1 MVDPDLA
8 AVGALLSEPARAR
21 ILLALVDGRA
31 LPASMLAS
39 EAGIANS
46 TASEHLRRLTEGGL
60 LAVSAH
66 GRYRYYR
73 LAGPHV
79 AESLEILAR
88 LAPEQRVTSLREG
101 TRASALRRARRCYDH
116 LAGRLGVA
124 VASAFLDLGFLAGDV
139 PGGFLEPAAF
149 SLTPAGV
156 DALRALGAE
165 PPASRAVRGCVDWTE
180 QRHHMAGPAGRAL
193 LGALERNGWIRTGR
207 YPRVLIMTEE
217 GRTQLAD
224 RFGVVLDGDSPAR
237 NLASAGAFRALLR
250 T

>member
-1 MVDPDLA
+1 MVDPDLS

-21 ILLALVDGRA
+21 ILLALIDGRA

-79 AESLEILAR
+79 AELLEIIAR

-116 LAGRLGVA
+116 LAGQLGVA
-124 VASAFLDLGFLAGDV
+124 VASAFLDLGYLMGDL

-149 SLTPAGV
+149 ALTPAGV

-193 LGALERNGWIRTGR
+193 LGSLERLGWVRSGR
-207 YPRVLIMTEE
+207 YPRVLILTEA
-217 GRTQLAD
+217 GRAGLAG
-224 RFGVVLDGDSPAR
+224 RFGVVVDADR
-237 NLASAGAFRALLR
+237 SAPDLIGAHRA
-250 T
+250 